1 MLNEEPKSVHSIMT
15 KVSLND
21 PLIHPQQSGSV
32 GIMGANVCIQKT
44 SWLVGNCEAM
54 TLFLLKQHVT
64 DDDILLGPH
73 GSQVSTCLYC
83 ILDVLA
89 VVSKFPHFWYA
100 RKWKTGHKLSRKTL
114 PPFHR
119 PGCFRVYKLASVQPS
134 FFLFLLQSMGYS
146 RYPLERELT
155 QQNVLRPSF
164 SSTGTLSGSDTS
176 QHLSNEDQWEDTDIH
191 RRFLAARY
199 STFVNNAI

>member
-1 MLNEEPKSVHSIMT
+1 MMLNEEPKSVHSIMT

-114 PPFHR
+114 SPVSQTR
-119 PGCFRVYKLASVQPS
+119 
-134 FFLFLLQSMGYS
+134 LLQS
-146 RYPLERELT
+146 LQARECT
-155 QQNVLRPSF
+155 AFFFSF
-164 SSTGTLSGSDTS
+164 SFTVYGLQSIPS
-176 QHLSNEDQWEDTDIH
+176 
-191 RRFLAARY
+191 
-199 STFVNNAI
+199 